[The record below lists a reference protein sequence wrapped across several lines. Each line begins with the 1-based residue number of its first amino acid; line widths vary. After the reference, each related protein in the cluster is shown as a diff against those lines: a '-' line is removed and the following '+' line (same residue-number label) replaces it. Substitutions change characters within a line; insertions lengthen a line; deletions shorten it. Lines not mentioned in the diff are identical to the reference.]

1 MFVSR
6 CVDHFER
13 GCEKSATSLVLI
25 VELKLCTWMNIQDTF
40 YLIVNSSAILEI
52 TTNVDVKW
60 R

>member
-1 MFVSR
+1 
-6 CVDHFER
+6 
-13 GCEKSATSLVLI
+13 LI

-52 TTNVDVKW
+52 MANVDVKW